1 MKIISQIET
10 TVALISLDENGIV
23 HVHYKSY
30 ALYDVAQQLE
40 NKEAIYQLVGTRA
53 TPFLITSGEN
63 VIFTKSARENALKIE
78 PTSPVCASA
87 IVIENLA
94 YRLVAEFYIKIQKPK
109 KPHKIFTNREKA
121 YEWCK
126 QFLTIKE
133 NQ

>member
-1 MKIISQIET
+1 LKIISQIET
-10 TVALISLDENGIV
+10 TVAVIGVDENGIV
-23 HVHYKSY
+23 HVHYKDY
-30 ALYDVAQQLE
+30 ALYDIAQQLE
-40 NKEAIYQLVGTRA
+40 NKEAIHQLIGTHP
-53 TPFLITSGEN
+53 TPFIITSGEN

-87 IVIENLA
+87 IVIDNLA

-109 KPHKIFTNREKA
+109 KPHKIFTSKEKA

-126 QFLTIKE
+126 QFLTTKD